1 MQPQKIWMMGF
12 PVLFFNQHAGTS
24 LHRENEIAH
33 KGLDGPPCR
42 GSSPVR
48 GQGLDLATP
57 PRAQGR
63 GQRNDHDSRAPRRG
77 RARPQAR
84 PHASG
89 RGPTPAAVHPG
100 AGELS
105 HRRGR
110 TAKRRHSVGAASP
123 SDSPRKPWQ
132 PSVPA
137 REERKGREEAT
148 TGAVLSGA
156 RYGRSWP
163 RDVLHGARREL
174 VGGAHARCGSGG
186 RARRWA

>member
-24 LHRENEIAH
+24 LHRENEIA
-33 KGLDGPPCR
+33 LDGPPCR

-84 PHASG
+84 PHGQAPPQRG
-89 RGPTPAAVHPG
+89 RGEP
-100 AGELS
+100 
-105 HRRGR
+105 RRGR
-110 TAKRRHSVGAASP
+110 VARASRA
-123 SDSPRKPWQ
+123 SSRL
-132 PSVPA
+132 V
-137 REERKGREEAT
+137 EEDM
-148 TGAVLSGA
+148 GAVEEDEQGT
-156 RYGRSWP
+156 G
-163 RDVLHGARREL
+163 
-174 VGGAHARCGSGG
+174 
-186 RARRWA
+186 